1 MTLTRR
7 QLLGLGLAGGTS
19 LFAPLL
25 RPIRSE
31 AAPASPKPDLLQWMA
46 TADGGSG
53 DGNQRA
59 VGSAMAAQHRRQPV
73 DLVILGGDNIYNDGD
88 IRKVQEAFEQPYRE
102 LLQAGVPFHAV
113 LGNHDIRTD
122 NGEGELAYPGFGM
135 KGRWYSLRRG
145 PVEFFMIDKRE
156 R

>member
-7 QLLGLGLAGGTS
+7 QLLWLGLAGGTS

-59 VGSAMAAQHRRQPV
+59 VGSAMAAQHRRQRV
-73 DLVILGGDNIYNDGD
+73 RHVAH
-88 IRKVQEAFEQPYRE
+88 RR
-102 LLQAGVPFHAV
+102 
-113 LGNHDIRTD
+113 R
-122 NGEGELAYPGFGM
+122 
-135 KGRWYSLRRG
+135 LRRCLLG
-145 PVEFFMIDKRE
+145 LRGE
-156 R
+156 RGERRGLRCLRCGGLRGHLYSCKDSFQSTQFQVRHL